1 MIIICCV
8 ASEPA
13 LGVFYF
19 FPKMYTYI
27 SFPIWRRRRELAWSL
42 FIRSER
48 NSETQP
54 AHNFLQYGLPYS
66 IYLMENI
73 LLISSDRTTYNKFFV
88 VDLESSLENNYY
100 GKMTTMPI
108 STPLLC
114 IIHQNPLWFL
124 PLSMVLVNFL
134 FNLWLLAFLHLIM
147 HAILLLLIL
156 QVPCSGSKSHM
167 ILSQ

>member
-54 AHNFLQYGLPYS
+54 AHNFLQYGLPNS

-114 IIHQNPLWFL
+114 IIHQKPLWFL